1 MLLQRVITALVLVP
15 LVVAAVLQL
24 STLTLSFFL
33 ALVVLLGGFEWTR
46 LAALGSLPE
55 KLMFLTFLAA
65 IIAGSAVTFH
75 KYPQW
80 VFPSALIF
88 TLFWIVVSVRLLR
101 YRRSVANASGRI
113 WKSLLGVLV
122 LAPAWI
128 SLLMVHGH
136 RDGPYLVLYL
146 MVLIWVADS
155 CAYFA
160 GRRWG
165 RVKLAPEIS
174 PGKTREGVYGA
185 LAGAALCGAVFHAL
199 RPETGSL
206 LMLILFSVVIA
217 LFSVVGDL
225 FESLLKREAG
235 LKDSGDLLP
244 GLAGHRGYSIERIV
258 AQLYLGGSGV
268 FGTPLGV
275 SATFVILIVL
285 FGAVLEHTG
294 ASGTLMD
301 IATGM

>member
-55 KLMFLTFLAA
+55 KLVFLTFLAA

-206 LMLILFSVVIA
+206 LMLILFSVVVA

-244 GLAGHRGYSIERIV
+244 GHGGVLDRIDSLT
-258 AQLYLGGSGV
+258 AAAPV
-268 FGTPLGV
+268 F
-275 SATFVILIVL
+275 L
-285 FGAVLEHTG
+285 FGLLLLEI
-294 ASGTLMD
+294 SK
-301 IATGM
+301 